1 MNLKK
6 AAGPTRSPTSVSV
19 DISVSGVATI
29 EYTFAFAAAD
39 NGDWDIITVA
49 GEVFDVDGLD
59 NVGGVNVGTITVDC
73 KE

>member
-1 MNLKK
+1 M
-6 AAGPTRSPTSVSV
+6 
-19 DISVSGVATI
+19 SGVATI

-59 NVGGVNVGTITVDC
+59 NVGGVTVGTITVDC
-73 KE
+73 KGEC